1 LKENSAVF
9 KNIKNNYT
17 INIQGTSQ
25 EVTKSKGRT
34 SIEIQTSKYIIP
46 HNFQIVNLEF
56 AILCD
61 GILGIDF
68 IKKYNCQIGSKP
80 SKDWLIIR
88 TNNLKYP
95 IYLPKTSS
103 SGNSSTILPARSQ
116 GVRKNQ
122 LSLAEDSVLIPIR
135 NFSMLFM
142 SQIP

>member
-103 SGNSSTILPARSQ
+103 SGNSSTILPAR
-116 GVRKNQ
+116 KNQ